1 VTDVTKNVHKMTG
14 NNIKAILFDFMG
26 VLLFKRN
33 NYVPDSLVDE
43 IDNIIGSV
51 TNDQLFE
58 EETCRIFHLTK
69 TDFDDILDKV
79 VNKYEPYQL
88 LWDLLPNLR
97 MNYKLAIVNNG
108 TGLTL
113 SKFKSKLDIDTKFD
127 AFISSAIE
135 GIKKPDAEIYLLSA
149 EKLGVK
155 PNECLFMDDSYK
167 NIEGARQAGMTTL
180 WWDKNKER
188 SEILKEFVNLASIF

>member
-1 VTDVTKNVHKMTG
+1 
-14 NNIKAILFDFMG
+14 
-26 VLLFKRN
+26 
-33 NYVPDSLVDE
+33 
-43 IDNIIGSV
+43 
-51 TNDQLFE
+51 
-58 EETCRIFHLTK
+58 
-69 TDFDDILDKV
+69 
-79 VNKYEPYQL
+79 
-88 LWDLLPNLR
+88 